1 MLNGLS
7 ASPKNLPPKF
17 FYDEPG
23 STLFD
28 QICGTDEY
36 YVTRTEIDL
45 LRDKGPEIAQLAG
58 SQTVVVEY
66 GCGSSLKIR
75 ALLDNLDEPAEYLAI
90 DISREH
96 LDQVVEDI
104 AGEYDQI
111 RVGGVCADFSADLEL
126 PDEAGL
132 NGERKLGFFPGS
144 TIGNMSPVEAGR
156 FLSGVR
162 RHVSDDGALIVG
174 VDLKKDEQVLNA
186 AYNDADGVTAA
197 FNLNIL
203 HRMNRELE
211 GHIDVEEFEHLAF
224 YNEDQG
230 RIEMHLKSRTEQKV
244 QIAGHEFNF
253 ARDETIHTE
262 NSYKFH
268 IEDFADLAGEA
279 GFATDAVWTDAGR
292 LFSIH
297 YLSAV

>member
-1 MLNGLS
+1 MPINAEEHSREQSSHPESAAYFVDHEPQAEDFRSAVLNGLS

-162 RHVSDDGALIVG
+162 R
-174 VDLKKDEQVLNA
+174 
-186 AYNDADGVTAA
+186 
-197 FNLNIL
+197 
-203 HRMNRELE
+203 
-211 GHIDVEEFEHLAF
+211 
-224 YNEDQG
+224 
-230 RIEMHLKSRTEQKV
+230 
-244 QIAGHEFNF
+244 
-253 ARDETIHTE
+253 
-262 NSYKFH
+262 
-268 IEDFADLAGEA
+268 
-279 GFATDAVWTDAGR
+279 
-292 LFSIH
+292 
-297 YLSAV
+297 